1 MDTIKITWHGHAC
14 FTVEYDGYV
23 IALDPYDPTT
33 PGYNPLCLTA
43 HKTLCSHSHHD
54 HSYLQAV
61 CMPLCERE
69 CPFEITAVD
78 SFHDD
83 AGGAKRG
90 TNKIHVLTAAGMKI
104 VHLGDLGHPLSDE
117 QAAIIGTPDV
127 LIIPVGG
134 YYTIDAKQA
143 DALARRLGAK
153 IVIPMH
159 YRSDTFGYENIG
171 RVEEFTALRDDVRQL
186 DTNTLELTPET
197 SAMTALLRY
206 MGE

>member
-1 MDTIKITWHGHAC
+1 
-14 FTVEYDGYV
+14 
-23 IALDPYDPTT
+23 
-33 PGYNPLCLTA
+33 
-43 HKTLCSHSHHD
+43 
-54 HSYLQAV
+54 
-61 CMPLCERE
+61 
-69 CPFEITAVD
+69 
-78 SFHDD
+78 
-83 AGGAKRG
+83 
-90 TNKIHVLTAAGMKI
+90 MKI

-127 LIIPVGG
+127 LITPVGG

-143 DALARRLGAK
+143 DAIARRLGAK

-206 MGE
+206 MRE